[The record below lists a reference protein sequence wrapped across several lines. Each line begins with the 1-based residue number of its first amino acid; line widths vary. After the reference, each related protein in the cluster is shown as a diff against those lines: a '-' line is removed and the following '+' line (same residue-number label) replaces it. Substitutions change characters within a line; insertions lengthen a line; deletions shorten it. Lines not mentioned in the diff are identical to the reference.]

1 MPVQVSFFIVVAIWS
16 TTPLGIVWSSE
27 SMSPTLAVFLRM
39 LIALI
44 IGIPLAKLLNIRTP
58 WDRSAVTVYGVS
70 AIGVYGGMML
80 SYFAAQHIPS
90 GLLSL
95 IFGTSPMISGLL
107 AQRILNEP
115 KFDGKKWT
123 AVLIS
128 LLGLYLVCERQ
139 LDNLTGVSISLL
151 LVFAAVFCFCL
162 SGVLI
167 KKTSA
172 NLPPM
177 ATTLGCLTIVTPL
190 YFITWLIVDGS
201 FTPTEWSQ
209 RSIIAIAY
217 LGVFGSLIGFLAYFH
232 VLQKLA
238 ASTVALITLQTP
250 ILALF
255 LGAWLNDEP
264 VDGKV
269 IVGALLVVVALG
281 LFQFGNQLSLFVERR
296 FA

>member
-1 MPVQVSFFIVVAIWS
+1 
-16 TTPLGIVWSSE
+16 
-27 SMSPTLAVFLRM
+27 MSPTLAVFLRM
-39 LIALI
+39 LIALV
-44 IGIPLAKLLNIRTP
+44 IGIPLARLLKIKTP
-58 WDRSAVTVYGVS
+58 WNKEAIIVYCVS

-80 SYFAAQHIPS
+80 SYFAAQTIPS

-107 AQRILNEP
+107 AQRLLDEP
-115 KFDGKKWT
+115 KFDAKKWL
-123 AVLIS
+123 AIILS

-139 LDNLTGVSISLL
+139 LTGLAHISTSLL
-151 LVFAAVFCFCL
+151 LVFGAVFCFCL
-162 SGVLI
+162 SAVLI

-190 YFITWLIVDGS
+190 YFITWLLVDGNIAPEHWG
-201 FTPTEWSQ
+201 T
-209 RSIIAIAY
+209 RSLVAVAY
-217 LGVFGSLIGFLAYFH
+217 LGIFGSLIGFLAYFH

-255 LGAWLNDEP
+255 LGAWLNNEVIDA
-264 VDGKV
+264 KV
-269 IVGALLVVVALG
+269 ITGALLVVAALG
-281 LFQFGNQLSLFVERR
+281 LFQFGNQMALFLKRKWV
-296 FA
+296 